1 MSDTKPQTEQLASL
15 LGERL
20 QGVWDA
26 LAGRVDELYDMDRLW
41 GPGGKAWDLEL
52 KWRRGGK
59 TLCAL
64 YAREGC
70 VGFMVVLG
78 KAEREKFE
86 ANRDGYT
93 PEVRAA
99 YDGAQTYHDGKWVMF
114 EPTDEALFDDF
125 MRLLVIKRR
134 PNRKPS
140 C

>member
-1 MSDTKPQTEQLASL
+1 MSDTKPQTEQLASR
-15 LGERL
+15 LGARL

-26 LAGRVDELYDMDRLW
+26 LAGRVDALYDMDRLW

-99 YDGAQTYHDGKWVMF
+99 YDGARTYHDGKWVMF

-125 MRLLVIKRR
+125 MRLLAIKRR

>member
-1 MSDTKPQTEQLASL
+1 MSDTKPQAEQLASL

-64 YAREGC
+64 YAREG
-70 VGFMVVLG
+70 VFHKVLFSEFTKPSFRFSRLKFFGFHEGLAAG
-78 KAEREKFE
+78 APLRPPSRIDLFLSRLREL
-86 ANRDGYT
+86 
-93 PEVRAA
+93 
-99 YDGAQTYHDGKWVMF
+99 GAQAG
-114 EPTDEALFDDF
+114 
-125 MRLLVIKRR
+125 R
-134 PNRKPS
+134 S
-140 C
+140 